1 MTTIP
6 SRIRISSRC
15 MFGISVLQIL
25 VRNPYSTASAI
36 ELSVLYEKFVCRIR
50 CIRWIDIVIM
60 WISFDHIWNMSWV
73 VDWIFAFVKPHDTIL
88 QSLFW
93 AYRSDR
99 LGPIAPSI
107 FTQPCNLSFMARFA
121 DINVSHDSVATY
133 ARCGGILNIHLTTNL
148 LENLP
153 VNFLKIG

>member
-1 MTTIP
+1 MNRYSDHVNFIRSHLEHVLSRRLDFRFRKTTWHYP
-6 SRIRISSRC
+6 T
-15 MFGISVLQIL
+15 V
-25 VRNPYSTASAI
+25 AI
-36 ELSVLYEKFVCRIR
+36 
-50 CIRWIDIVIM
+50 
-60 WISFDHIWNMSWV
+60 
-73 VDWIFAFVKPHDTIL
+73 
-88 QSLFW
+88 W